1 MPASAV
7 DFSKT
12 WLTVGASSFAFAC
25 SGAGPGAGNCFS
37 GGFDGI
43 SGFGGTGFFGF
54 DSGCTSGFGAGLAAG
69 FVSGLASTFGTGVT
83 GGLAAGFDAAVVS
96 G

>member
-12 WLTVGASSFAFAC
+12 WLTVGTSSFAFAC

-37 GGFDGI
+37 GGLDGI
-43 SGFGGTGFFGF
+43 SGFGGIGFFGF
-54 DSGCTSGFGAGLAAG
+54 DSGFEADLTAG
-69 FVSGLASTFGTGVT
+69 FVSGFASAFGTGST
-83 GGLAAGFDAAVVS
+83 AGLVGGFDAAVVS